1 MPIHRRTLLGR
12 APALLIPLLGVGLGT
27 GPIRPAF
34 AQRADARMDQR
45 ALGSPDAKVVVQE
58 WFSLTCTH
66 CAHFALTVFPEVKAK
81 LIDTGKVFFVFHD
94 FPLDQLALAAAAVAR
109 SLPPDRYL
117 PFIDSLFASQDRWA
131 FGADPATELG
141 HQAALAGMA
150 GPEYQALSHD
160 PLRDAIMA
168 EQDDGQKRY
177 DIQGTPTFIFG
188 NDKAGLIETYAD
200 FAAATEKALA
210 KPG

>member
-1 MPIHRRTLLGR
+1 MPIHRRTLLAG
-12 APALLIPLLGVGLGT
+12 APALLMPLLGAGLV
-27 GPIRPAF
+27 RPAF

-45 ALGSPDAKVVVQE
+45 ALGSPDAKIVIQE

-66 CAHFALTVFPEVKAK
+66 CAHFALTVFPKVKAK

-94 FPLDQLALAAAAVAR
+94 FPLDQLALVAAAVAR
-109 SLPPDRYL
+109 SLPPERYL

-131 FGADPATELG
+131 FGPDPATELG

-150 GPEYQALSHD
+150 GPAFQALAHD
-160 PLRDAIMA
+160 PLRDAIVA

-188 NDKAGLIETYAD
+188 NDKAGPIETYAE
-200 FAAATEKALA
+200 FAAATDKALA
-210 KPG
+210 TPG

>member
-1 MPIHRRTLLGR
+1 MPIHRRTLIAG
-12 APALLIPLLGVGLGT
+12 APALLMPLFGAGLGA
-27 GPIRPAF
+27 GLIRPAF

-45 ALGSPDAKVVVQE
+45 SLGNPNAKVVVQE

-66 CAHFALTVFPEVKAK
+66 CAHFALTMFPEVKAK

-94 FPLDQLALAAAAVAR
+94 FPLDQLALTAATVAR

-117 PFIDSLFASQDRWA
+117 AFIDSLFASQDRWA
-131 FGADPATELG
+131 FGADPVTELG

-150 GPEYQALSHD
+150 EPEFQAVSHD
-160 PLRDAIMA
+160 PLRDEIMA

-188 NDKAGLIETYAD
+188 NDKAGVIESYAE

>member
-1 MPIHRRTLLGR
+1 MPIHRRTLLTG
-12 APALLIPLLGVGLGT
+12 APALLMPLLGAGLNAGL
-27 GPIRPAF
+27 IRPAF

-45 ALGSPDAKVVVQE
+45 ALGNPDAKVVVQE

-94 FPLDQLALAAAAVAR
+94 FPLDQLALAAATVAR

-117 PFIDSLFASQDRWA
+117 PFIDSLFASQDHWA
-131 FGADPATELG
+131 FGDDPAAGLG

-150 GPEYQALSHD
+150 DPEFQALSHD
-160 PLRDAIMA
+160 RLRDAILA

-188 NDKAGLIETYAD
+188 NDKAGPIETYAA
-200 FAAATEKALA
+200 FAAAADKALA